1 MASVGLEGLKTQDL
15 IAEELG
21 ISSMSMPAR
30 TIGDHLTEY
39 ITILAML
46 AATSSKMAREVYTMM
61 KQEFGEVEEPVPVGA
76 VGSSTMPQK
85 RNPRLSQD
93 VVAWASEVR
102 TFVPMSLEAMQT
114 EHEADKTTSMMINT
128 AINRVCLLTGEIID
142 GLNEIFS
149 DINLFPERMRK
160 NLDLSGGLIMSE
172 RVMLELGKE
181 IGRQRA
187 HDVVYEAAQ
196 RAVNE
201 GRAFN
206 ETLAEEK
213 EIASLLSAEQIEDLL
228 DPEQYTGLCAYFA
241 EKFAEKARVVSDK
254 L

>member
-1 MASVGLEGLKTQDL
+1 
-15 IAEELG
+15 
-21 ISSMSMPAR
+21 
-30 TIGDHLTEY
+30 
-39 ITILAML
+39 
-46 AATSSKMAREVYTMM
+46 
-61 KQEFGEVEEPVPVGA
+61 
-76 VGSSTMPQK
+76 
-85 RNPRLSQD
+85 
-93 VVAWASEVR
+93 
-102 TFVPMSLEAMQT
+102 
-114 EHEADKTTSMMINT
+114 MMINT
-128 AINRVCLLTGEIID
+128 AINRVCFLTGKIID

-187 HDVVYEAAQ
+187 HDAVYEAAQ

-201 GRAFN
+201 GRAFS

-213 EIASLLSAEQIEDLL
+213 EIASLLSTEQIDDLL
-228 DPEQYTGLCAYFA
+228 DPERYTGLCAYFA
-241 EKFAEKARVVSDK
+241 ETFAEKARLISRD